1 MKTLDTSDE
10 AEAVDLGNG
19 YLMCIFEIDRRATSS
34 SGDKRIFGFVVSE
47 LHFI

>member
-10 AEAVDLGNG
+10 AESVDLSNG
-19 YLMCIFEIDRRATSS
+19 YLLCIFEIDQRTISS

-47 LHFI
+47 LPFS

>member
-10 AEAVDLGNG
+10 AEAANLGNG
-19 YLMCIFEIDRRATSS
+19 YLMCIFEIDRTATRA